1 MMLRD
6 VKGGL
11 TYKCHQMMQLLLG
24 SNVLK
29 LPEMIAIS
37 SPDTR
42 SDESV
47 GVHEWKRSW
56 SNALELKYQRIS
68 LAKK

>member
-1 MMLRD
+1 MLRD

-11 TYKCHQMMQLLLG
+11 TYKCHQMMQPLLVP
-24 SNVLK
+24 NVWK
-29 LPEMIAIS
+29 LPEIMAIS
-37 SPDTR
+37 CPDTK
-42 SDESV
+42 SVESV

-56 SNALELKYQRIS
+56 SNALELKYQRIN